1 MQGGRRDEAGLLYR
15 KEMCIVQWKEQGQ
28 KRKSRGREREGR
40 NREGAEEESG
50 KFFEQ
55 KDEKKELRI

>member
-1 MQGGRRDEAGLLYR
+1 MERAGT
-15 KEMCIVQWKEQGQ
+15 EE
-28 KRKSRGREREGR
+28 KRSRGREREGR
-40 NREGAEEESG
+40 NREGAEEENR